1 MYKKTLHLWR
11 KTKNFYQNLNLFTSV
26 PPSTD
31 EHQLKNERISTRL
44 YILLLF
50 GLIIILLLYTSIIT
64 ITQTI
69 NVEKPTFGQYSHLYS
84 AHSQTLTCPCA
95 KISINYEYFLQ
106 IQYDL
111 HPICSSVFITDDWIA
126 RNDAIDQN
134 LFINADFRITIS
146 YTFQALR
153 IFCELIESTIYNS
166 LIQFNSTQYITAS
179 VVSFTLFQSETQSFI
194 DLLRS
199 STTNN
204 FLLSLNMTRKTIQG
218 NAFLSA
224 QLTNYNLH
232 IINQLVTSTSVKY
245 SDCDCHRSATCIKQL
260 TFYNLT
266 DNNTFFDVPGLYIG
280 CYVVESLLQ
289 SNLQCFYNQTCIDQ
303 LQIYLSTNPP
313 MNALAL
319 NSSLPSQYYPN
330 TTIENLL
337 DNLTIEQWNSIQ
349 FYEQYYKEC
358 QPLQC
363 SYTIERN
370 KGFIYIITTM
380 FGVFGGLITI
390 LRYIIPR
397 FVKFVRK
404 KRQRLSLSFS
414 MIYTCISHLFPT
426 LKKFCLELNVFRSI
440 PPSTNEH
447 QLKNERISTRLY
459 MFFLIVLLA
468 ILFLY
473 TFLINITQTV
483 HMKKP
488 TFEQYSQLYST
499 YSQSLTCPCQHISID
514 YGKILQIEYQL
525 HQICRSF
532 FINDQWITYIANS
545 YGDTFVNMSFFWIGS
560 NIFQSLG
567 AFCDLIQHTISN
579 HLIVFNS
586 LQYITASIVPFE
598 LFQSQIQA
606 FIDQFKFST
615 TNNFLLSLNMTRKM
629 IQGNV
634 LPSGRQTNYKVR
646 HYTEDMPA
654 KLPRYDASYIR
665 ITSRIYNC
673 NCALSMTCIDNSSLF
688 NGVNNRRVFNVT
700 GFYAGCYT
708 MESLLQSNLQCF
720 YDQQCLNLL
729 QYYFEAYTT
738 NEIIALNSSLSS
750 QYYPNTTIENLLKN
764 LMIEQWN
771 SIQFYD
777 QYYEEC
783 QPLECS
789 YKIETRNSM
798 IYVITTLFGI
808 FVGLITVLRWIVP
821 LIVKFVRK
829 KKRKMQKVKSKSYNS
844 AKYF

>member
-598 LFQSQIQA
+598 LFHSQTQS
-606 FIDQFKFST
+606 FIDQFEFST
-615 TNNFLLSLNMTRKM
+615 TNNFLLSLITVRN
-629 IQGNV
+629 ISHGNS
-634 LPSGRQTNYKVR
+634 LLSGLLTNYVLTAYDQSPVLSTASSYLGCSCSQSDRCIK
-646 HYTEDMPA
+646 PA
-654 KLPRYDASYIR
+654 LVW
-665 ITSRIYNC
+665 N
-673 NCALSMTCIDNSSLF
+673 DNTDL
-688 NGVNNRRVFNVT
+688 GYFNVP
-700 GFYAGCYT
+700 GFYVGCYAI
-708 MESLLQSNLQCF
+708 ESLLQSNLQCF
-720 YDQQCLNLL
+720 YDRNCLDQLDNYLSSSIL
-729 QYYFEAYTT
+729 RNTT
-738 NEIIALNSSLSS
+738 ALDPSFSS

-808 FVGLITVLRWIVP
+808 FGGLITVLRWIVP